1 MDLTI
6 PYTFYSIALP
16 HWIAWLLFLLAMAGG
31 TGVGVLKSRDRGWRS
46 GLGAG
51 SIGLVGLLAASMVVS
66 MIITLCARP
75 LSSEWGFFGRSLAG
89 RWSWS
94 TWSRS

>member
-6 PYTFYSIALP
+6 PYTFYPIALP

-31 TGVGVLKSRDRGWRS
+31 AGVGVLKGRDRGWRS

-51 SIGLVGLLAASMVVS
+51 SIGVAGLLAASMVVS
-66 MIITLCARP
+66 MIIT
-75 LSSEWGFFGRSLAG
+75 FFVHDL
-89 RWSWS
+89 
-94 TWSRS
+94 

>member
-6 PYTFYSIALP
+6 PYTFYPVALP
-16 HWIAWLLFLLAMAGG
+16 HWIAWLLFLLAVAG
-31 TGVGVLKSRDRGWRS
+31 GVGVGRLKGRVRGWRS

-66 MIITLCARP
+66 MIIT
-75 LSSEWGFFGRSLAG
+75 FFVHDL
-89 RWSWS
+89 
-94 TWSRS
+94 

>member
-6 PYTFYSIALP
+6 PYTFYPLALP

-31 TGVGVLKSRDRGWRS
+31 VTTGILKGRGRGWRS

-51 SIGLVGLLAASMVVS
+51 SIGVVGLLAASIVVS
-66 MIITLCARP
+66 MIIT
-75 LSSEWGFFGRSLAG
+75 FFVHDL
-89 RWSWS
+89 
-94 TWSRS
+94 